1 MKNAFLL
8 LAFTLPLST
17 VACTQ
22 NSTPKETK
30 LVAENTS
37 AGMFKAN
44 QNKGYIVTAQD
55 EASVRRVFATLG
67 ISVLRA
73 LGNQQFELQLR
84 NDAGIQAITD
94 LASHS
99 NGAITA
105 VQPNY
110 SYQAN

>member
-1 MKNAFLL
+1 M
-8 LAFTLPLST
+8 
-17 VACTQ
+17 
-22 NSTPKETK
+22 
-30 LVAENTS
+30 VAENAS

-55 EASVRRVFATLG
+55 EASVQRVYGALG
-67 ISVLRA
+67 ISLLRA
-73 LGNQQFELQLR
+73 LGNQQFEMQLQ
-84 NDAGIQAITD
+84 NDAGIQVVTD
-94 LASHS
+94 LAHHS

>member
-1 MKNAFLL
+1 MKNALLL
-8 LAFTLPLST
+8 LAITLPLTT

-30 LVAENTS
+30 VVAENTH
-37 AGMFKAN
+37 AGMFKTN
-44 QNKGYIVTAQD
+44 QNQGYIVTAQD
-55 EASVRRVFATLG
+55 EASVQRVYGALG
-67 ISVLRA
+67 ISLLRA
-73 LGNQQFELQLR
+73 LGNQQFEMHLQ
-84 NDAGIQAITD
+84 NDAGIQNVTD
-94 LASHS
+94 LALHS